1 MQQVSRPAAGTQR
14 YQTITNGPS
23 RNNSRRNRGRK
34 KSIPRNLSSN
44 SNIRTTIPLYISVQN
59 TGAGVMGMDI
69 WLGYKN
75 TNAGVSLGTSSTP
88 FQALSNT
95 FQTVTFHSVTVSYVP
110 TCGDTTTGDLAICFN
125 PNHKQLTAALNQQQI
140 IERRGC
146 LTDVKAPMVFKWV
159 PDTEQEREA
168 KNTDEAA
175 GLALSAVGEGS
186 LRAFAPGYIRAYST
200 NSLAGSVAIGSF
212 LIQAD
217 VTFSDLY

>member
-1 MQQVSRPAAGTQR
+1 MQQVSKPAAGMQR
-14 YQTITNGPS
+14 FQTITNGPS
-23 RNNSRRNRGRK
+23 RNNSRRKRGRK
-34 KSIPRNLSSN
+34 KSIPRSPSS
-44 SNIRTTIPLYISVQN
+44 SNIRTTVPLYVSAQN
-59 TGAGVMGMDI
+59 TGAGVMSMDI

-75 TNAGVSLGTSSTP
+75 TLAALSLGTASTP
-88 FQALSNT
+88 FGALSNT
-95 FQTVTFHSVTVSYVP
+95 FQTVTFHSVIVSYVP
-110 TCGDTTTGDLAICFN
+110 TCGDTTTGDLAIGFN
-125 PNHKQLTAALNQQQI
+125 PNHKQLTSALNQQQL

-146 LTDVKAPMVFKWV
+146 LTDVKAPIVFKWV

-200 NSLAGSVAIGSF
+200 NSLAGAVAIGSF
-212 LIQAD
+212 LIHVD